1 MGSSLVWGDIQGFT
15 VTEYVWSRDSG
26 IFQRWWAKVVSPYNC
41 PSVCCSETEFML
53 ECNFNSCLS
62 IGYHEFTR
70 SFSTFSYNTDYENL
84 GVVLP
89 VSK

>member
-1 MGSSLVWGDIQGFT
+1 MAWAIRNFAERKATMRRVM
-15 VTEYVWSRDSG
+15 RD
-26 IFQRWWAKVVSPYNC
+26 VL
-41 PSVCCSETEFML
+41 L
-53 ECNFNSCLS
+53 ECNFNSRLS

-70 SFSTFSYNTDYENL
+70 LFSTFSYNTDYENP

>member
-1 MGSSLVWGDIQGFT
+1 MKSSLDIFRLLT
-15 VTEYVWSRDSG
+15 PESIKR
-26 IFQRWWAKVVSPYNC
+26 
-41 PSVCCSETEFML
+41 CCQECKKIEMMGTLL
-53 ECNFNSCLS
+53 ECNFNSHLS

-70 SFSTFSYNTDYENL
+70 LFSTFSYNTDYENP

>member
-1 MGSSLVWGDIQGFT
+1 MHCLTVASAVTHLSIQSSYPRLRFARADIAAVSAGSGDGSLT
-15 VTEYVWSRDSG
+15 
-26 IFQRWWAKVVSPYNC
+26 
-41 PSVCCSETEFML
+41 ML
-53 ECNFNSCLS
+53 ECNFNSRLS

-70 SFSTFSYNTDYENL
+70 LFSTFSYNTDYENP

>member
-1 MGSSLVWGDIQGFT
+1 M
-15 VTEYVWSRDSG
+15 EG
-26 IFQRWWAKVVSPYNC
+26 IFLQRKALALRPAPHPDRSTSLNNLAKFPFNLV
-41 PSVCCSETEFML
+41 L
-53 ECNFNSCLS
+53 ECNFNSRSS

-70 SFSTFSYNTDYENL
+70 LFSTFNYNTDYENP

>member
-1 MGSSLVWGDIQGFT
+1 MERERFEAGYCKGNC
-15 VTEYVWSRDSG
+15 RDG
-26 IFQRWWAKVVSPYNC
+26 LNQDLTGGPNL
-41 PSVCCSETEFML
+41 ML
-53 ECNFNSCLS
+53 ECNFNSRLS

-70 SFSTFSYNTDYENL
+70 LFSTFSYNTDYENP